1 MSTALARVEAALQ
14 ADVTVAAQQ
23 MAMGLDTF
31 DPEKMSDADCAAL
44 VDRGTVISIGL
55 RKLTE
60 DRAEVNRGFD
70 ELKRKTTAKLSAI
83 IEELT
88 AAKKQAGDLY
98 TAYRRIVTE
107 RVAAAEREQRRL
119 ADEAAK
125 ATTKDGP
132 AGAPAPP
139 AAVVESVPVQNTV
152 KSGLGQASGRKQL
165 MVKMVDAKLVAER
178 YPHLLELV
186 NSAALIEARAML
198 TRCKND
204 EKKMAEE
211 MLKGGIEA
219 WYAEGS
225 PAFGVRR

>member
-60 DRAEVNRGFD
+60 DRTEVNRGFD
-70 ELKRKTTAKLSAI
+70 ELS
-83 IEELT
+83 

-125 ATTKDGP
+125 ATAQAGP
-132 AGAPAPP
+132 AGAPAPH
-139 AAVVESVPVQNTV
+139 AAVVESVPVQN
-152 KSGLGQASGRKQL
+152 
-165 MVKMVDAKLVAER
+165 
-178 YPHLLELV
+178 
-186 NSAALIEARAML
+186 
-198 TRCKND
+198 
-204 EKKMAEE
+204 
-211 MLKGGIEA
+211 
-219 WYAEGS
+219 
-225 PAFGVRR
+225 